1 MYEFTLLCLL
11 SMQRTREEQVKN
23 RDDDDIGDII
33 EKTGPLSRLMI
44 TVIAVAVIGII
55 IVGIWLLLR

>member
-1 MYEFTLLCLL
+1 M
-11 SMQRTREEQVKN
+11 KD

-44 TVIAVAVIGII
+44 TVIAVAVLGII
-55 IVGIWLLLR
+55 IVGILLLIR